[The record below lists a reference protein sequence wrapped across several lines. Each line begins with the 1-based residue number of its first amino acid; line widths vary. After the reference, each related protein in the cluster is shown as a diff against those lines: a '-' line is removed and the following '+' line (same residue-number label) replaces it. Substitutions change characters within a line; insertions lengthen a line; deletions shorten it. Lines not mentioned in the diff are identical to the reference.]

1 MVSSTTT
8 TSTTTTTIAPI
19 VTHDARVG
27 VGVLVSEA
35 VNAPVRVQI
44 PSIDADGP
52 VRPGGVDTT
61 GGLEIPGDARELV
74 WWKFGPTPGA
84 AGSAV
89 IAGHLDWKHVRG
101 VFNRL
106 ADAEPGDPVT
116 VTFADGSARAF
127 VVDSVELVDKPAV
140 AMNGTF
146 ARDGSPLLRLVTCGG
161 EFDYAS
167 HHYRSNVVLT
177 AHPL

>member
-1 MVSSTTT
+1 MPVSASVC
-8 TSTTTTTIAPI
+8 SCRKPW
-19 VTHDARVG
+19 
-27 VGVLVSEA
+27 
-35 VNAPVRVQI
+35 NAPVRVQI

-52 VRPGGVDTT
+52 VRAGGVDET
-61 GGLEIPGDARELV
+61 GGLEIPGDALELV
-74 WWKFGPTPGA
+74 WWRYGPTPGA

-106 ADAEPGDPVT
+106 ADAKPGDPVT
-116 VTFADGSARAF
+116 VTYADGGARAF
-127 VVDSVELVDKPAV
+127 VVDTVELVDKPAV

-146 ARDGSPLLRLVTCGG
+146 ARDGSPVLRLVTCGG
-161 EFDYAS
+161 EFDSTS